1 MIKYF
6 RIKKSITRK
15 NKLELIEK
23 YKRKRIIYLIACII
37 FLLLYPFSNLLNY
50 SFNLMPNTYLKDYEL
65 AIHILDTGQGSAT
78 IINLKNEYTIMYD
91 TGLSTYGDKIIKY
104 IREIVPLKDN
114 KIDTLILSHV
124 DSDHTGNASRILQE
138 FNPSNIYLPNMEEYF
153 DLAAT
158 HANYV
163 EFYNK
168 AINSTSNI
176 EYNYEGELIKF
187 KDLSLT
193 WISPN
198 REYYSNT
205 NNYSP
210 IIKLDYKNYSMLLT
224 GDSGHNIGVDDG
236 INIEREALL
245 YAEIN
250 NIDLDVDTLIAGH
263 HGSKYSTS
271 LDLLNSTT
279 PNEILISVGNNSYGQ
294 PSNELK
300 ENIVKYDDI
309 NNKDL
314 FNNIHTTLD
323 ENNIIVLVDSKD
335 YKLTNLQ
342 DIENYL
348 FVPFALINTI
358 ILIPLIII
366 EIDSIMICILLNKH
380 SFDKNIEEV

>member
-153 DLAAT
+153 DLATT

-176 EYNYEGELIKF
+176 EYNYEGEFIKF

-198 REYYSNT
+198 REYYSST
-205 NNYSP
+205 NDYSP
-210 IIKLDYKNYSMLLT
+210 IIKLDYKHYSMLLT

-250 NIDLDVDTLIAGH
+250 NIDLAVDTLIAGN

-279 PNEILISVGNNSYGQ
+279 PNEILISVGNNSYCQ

-300 ENIVKYDDI
+300 ENIIKYDDI

-314 FNNIHTTLD
+314 FNNIHTTLE

-366 EIDSIMICILLNKH
+366 EIDSVMICILLNKH